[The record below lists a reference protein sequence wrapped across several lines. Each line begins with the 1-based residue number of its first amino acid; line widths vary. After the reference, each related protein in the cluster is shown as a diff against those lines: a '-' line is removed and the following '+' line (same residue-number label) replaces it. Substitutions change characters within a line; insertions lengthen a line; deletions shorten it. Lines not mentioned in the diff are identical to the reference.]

1 LQPID
6 CQVWRDTVTARV
18 RLCGQA
24 SEGPDKC
31 ETEWAF
37 PVGLK
42 SIYAVRS
49 MAMHALLLASGIRAR
64 IDNS

>member
-1 LQPID
+1 MQPID

-24 SEGPDKC
+24 GEGLDKF
-31 ETEWAF
+31 ETESAF

-42 SIYAVRS
+42 SIYPVQSNGDALTAVRVRHTS
-49 MAMHALLLASGIRAR
+49 ESR
-64 IDNS
+64 